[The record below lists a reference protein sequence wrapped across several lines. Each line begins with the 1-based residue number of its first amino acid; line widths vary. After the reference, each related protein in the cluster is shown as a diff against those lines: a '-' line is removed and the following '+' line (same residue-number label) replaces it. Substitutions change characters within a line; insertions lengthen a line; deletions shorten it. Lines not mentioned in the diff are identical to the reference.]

1 MLQFGSDREVFQF
14 LKSNDTKA
22 LICYLA
28 DVLGKLNGLNKELQ
42 GAQKTDGL
50 QDQNLCFHHETDL
63 LALTD
68 CET

>member
-1 MLQFGSDREVFQF
+1 MTEKCQF

-22 LICYLA
+22 LIYYLE
-28 DVLGKLNGLNKELQ
+28 DVFGKMNGLKRNSSRAKDF
-42 GAQKTDGL
+42 DG
-50 QDQNLCFHHETDL
+50 QHDQNLCFHHETDL